1 MAAFAANTGRA
12 IYLRRLCRANSEIR
26 SVISVSTKNISAEG
40 VRRVRPALRKLAALF
55 LAGVLALGLSSCNST
70 DKTWAMKRGDTSI
83 PIGCY
88 IYNFYVTTL
97 NAPYQEGVDSSK
109 SMLEQEIE
117 GKPAETW
124 IRDSAVRATKLMF
137 AVDDMMEELGLSL
150 TEEDQKQIETNTN
163 SGWTQLSS
171 ALEKYVAKSSYEKA
185 YTELNYKYTM
195 VFKAIYGEGG
205 EKEVPEEE
213 LLEYVKE
220 HYTDY
225 SYIMAPLYDS
235 SYQALE
241 DEKKTAVRT
250 LLEDCVGK
258 INDGSMTVEEAAAA
272 YEKEMET
279 SDSLTSGVTDL
290 EAQGGSEK
298 LVEALKKIGAGKAY
312 FVDLS
317 EESSCYFL
325 VYKRDINKTAG
336 EYLEDEDHRLSVLSE
351 LRGEEFADML
361 EEKVDTMTGVELND
375 AALNDYTASMY
386 YTFEEPA
393 SSASSSS
400 SSSSSASS
408 DASSAASSGGASG
421 SSSGE
426 SSESSGSSEASS
438 ESAEGA
444 SSEK

>member
-1 MAAFAANTGRA
+1 MSTKT
-12 IYLRRLCRANSEIR
+12 
-26 SVISVSTKNISAEG
+26 ISVEN

-55 LAGVLALGLSSCNST
+55 LAGILALGLSSCDST
-70 DKTWAMKRGDTSI
+70 DKTWAMKRGDTTI

-124 IRDSAVRATKLMF
+124 IRENAVRSTKLML
-137 AVDDMMEELGLSL
+137 AVDDMMNELGLSL
-150 TEEDQKQIETNTN
+150 SEEDQKQIETNTN

-171 ALEKYVAKSSYEKA
+171 ALEKYVAKSSYQQA

-195 VFKAIYGEGG
+195 VFKALYGEGG
-205 EKEVPEEE
+205 EKEVPEGE
-213 LLEYVKE
+213 LLQYVKE

-235 SYQALE
+235 SYQTLE
-241 DEKKTAVRT
+241 DEKKTAVRD
-250 LLEDCVGK
+250 LLEDCVKK
-258 INDGSMTVEEAAAA
+258 INDGSMTVEEAAEA

-290 EAQGGSEK
+290 EAQGGNDK
-298 LVEALKKIGAGKAY
+298 LVDALKKIDAGKAY

-336 EYLEDEDHRLSVLSE
+336 EYLDNEDNRLSVLSE
-351 LRGEEFADML
+351 LKGDEFADMM
-361 EEKVDTMTGVELND
+361 EEKVDTMTGVEIND
-375 AALNDYTASMY
+375 AALNEYTASMY
-386 YTFEEPA
+386 YTFKEPA
-393 SSASSSS
+393 SSAPSSSS
-400 SSSSSASS
+400 SDSSSASS
-408 DASSAASSGGASG
+408 VASS
-421 SSSGE
+421 
-426 SSESSGSSEASS
+426 SSEASS
-438 ESAEGA
+438 EESSSESSEGA
-444 SSEK
+444 SSEE

>member
-1 MAAFAANTGRA
+1 MSTKT
-12 IYLRRLCRANSEIR
+12 
-26 SVISVSTKNISAEG
+26 ISVEN

-55 LAGVLALGLSSCNST
+55 LAGILALGLSSCDST
-70 DKTWAMKRGDTSI
+70 DKTWAMKRGDTTI

-124 IRDSAVRATKLMF
+124 IRENAVRSTKLML
-137 AVDDMMEELGLSL
+137 AVDDMMNELGLSL
-150 TEEDQKQIETNTN
+150 SEEDQKQIETNTN

-171 ALEKYVAKSSYEKA
+171 ALEKYVAKSSYQQA

-195 VFKAIYGEGG
+195 VFKALYGEGG
-205 EKEVPEEE
+205 EKEVPEGE
-213 LLEYVKE
+213 LLQYVKE

-241 DEKKTAVRT
+241 DEKKTAVRD
-250 LLEDCVGK
+250 LLEDCVKK
-258 INDGSMTVEEAAAA
+258 INDGSMTVEEAAEA

-290 EAQGGSEK
+290 EAQGGNDK
-298 LVEALKKIGAGKAY
+298 LVDALKKIDAGKAY

-336 EYLEDEDHRLSVLSE
+336 EYLDNEDNRLSVLSE
-351 LRGEEFADML
+351 LKGDEFADMM
-361 EEKVDTMTGVELND
+361 EEKVDTMTGVEIND
-375 AALNDYTASMY
+375 AALNEYTASMY
-386 YTFEEPA
+386 YTFKEPA
-393 SSASSSS
+393 SSAPSSSS
-400 SSSSSASS
+400 SSDSSSASS
-408 DASSAASSGGASG
+408 VASS
-421 SSSGE
+421 
-426 SSESSGSSEASS
+426 SSEASS
-438 ESAEGA
+438 EESSSESSEGA
-444 SSEK
+444 SSEE

>member
-1 MAAFAANTGRA
+1 M
-12 IYLRRLCRANSEIR
+12 
-26 SVISVSTKNISAEG
+26 
-40 VRRVRPALRKLAALF
+40 
-55 LAGVLALGLSSCNST
+55 GLSSCDST
-70 DKTWAMKRGDTSI
+70 DKTWAMKRGDTTI

-124 IRDSAVRATKLMF
+124 IRENAIRSTKLML
-137 AVDDMMEELGLSL
+137 AVDDMMNELGLSL
-150 TEEDQKQIETNTN
+150 SEEDQKQIETNTN

-171 ALEKYVAKSSYEKA
+171 ALEKYVAKSSYQKA

-195 VFKAIYGEGG
+195 VFEALYGEGG
-205 EKEVPEEE
+205 EKEVPQEE
-213 LLEYVKE
+213 LLQYVKE

-241 DEKKTAVRT
+241 DEKKTAVRD
-250 LLEDCVGK
+250 LLEDCVKK
-258 INDGSMTVEEAAAA
+258 INDGSMTVEEAAEA

-290 EAQGGSEK
+290 ETQGNNDK
-298 LVEALKKIGAGKAY
+298 LVEALKKIDTGNAY

-336 EYLEDEDHRLSVLSE
+336 EYLDNEDNRLSVLSE
-351 LRGEEFADML
+351 LKGDEFADMM
-361 EEKVDTMTGVELND
+361 EEKVDTMTGVEIND
-375 AALNDYTASMY
+375 AALNEYTASMY

-393 SSASSSS
+393 SSAASSSS
-400 SSSSSASS
+400 SSDSSSTSS
-408 DASSAASSGGASG
+408 DMSSSSEG
-421 SSSGE
+421 SSEES
-426 SSESSGSSEASS
+426 SSESS
-438 ESAEGA
+438 EGA
-444 SSEK
+444 SSEE

>member
-1 MAAFAANTGRA
+1 MSTKT
-12 IYLRRLCRANSEIR
+12 
-26 SVISVSTKNISAEG
+26 ISVEN

-55 LAGVLALGLSSCNST
+55 LAGILALGLSSCDST
-70 DKTWAMKRGDTSI
+70 DKTWAMKRGDTTI

-124 IRDSAVRATKLMF
+124 IRENAVRSTKLML
-137 AVDDMMEELGLSL
+137 AVDDMMNELGLSL
-150 TEEDQKQIETNTN
+150 SEEDQKQIETNTN

-171 ALEKYVAKSSYEKA
+171 ALEKYVAKSSYQQA

-195 VFKAIYGEGG
+195 VFKALYGEGG
-205 EKEVPEEE
+205 EKEVPEGE
-213 LLEYVKE
+213 LLQYVKE

-235 SYQALE
+235 SYQTLE
-241 DEKKTAVRT
+241 DEKKTAVRD
-250 LLEDCVGK
+250 LLEDCVKK
-258 INDGSMTVEEAAAA
+258 INDGSMTVEEAAEA

-290 EAQGGSEK
+290 EAQGGNDK
-298 LVEALKKIGAGKAY
+298 LVDALKKIDAGKAY

-336 EYLEDEDHRLSVLSE
+336 EYLDNEDNRLSVLSE
-351 LRGEEFADML
+351 LKGDEFADMM
-361 EEKVDTMTGVELND
+361 EEKVDTMTGVEIND
-375 AALNDYTASMY
+375 AALNEYTASMY
-386 YTFEEPA
+386 YTFKEPA
-393 SSASSSS
+393 SSAPSSSS
-400 SSSSSASS
+400 SDSSSASS
-408 DASSAASSGGASG
+408 VASS
-421 SSSGE
+421 
-426 SSESSGSSEASS
+426 SSEASS
-438 ESAEGA
+438 EESSSGSSEGA
-444 SSEK
+444 SSEE

>member
-1 MAAFAANTGRA
+1 
-12 IYLRRLCRANSEIR
+12 
-26 SVISVSTKNISAEG
+26 
-40 VRRVRPALRKLAALF
+40 
-55 LAGVLALGLSSCNST
+55 
-70 DKTWAMKRGDTSI
+70 MKRGDTTI

-124 IRDSAVRATKLMF
+124 IRENAIRSTKLML
-137 AVDDMMEELGLSL
+137 AVDDMMNELGLSL
-150 TEEDQKQIETNTN
+150 SEEDQKQIETNTN

-171 ALEKYVAKSSYEKA
+171 ALEKYVAKSSYQKA

-195 VFKAIYGEGG
+195 VFEALYGEGG

-213 LLEYVKE
+213 LLQYVKE

-241 DEKKTAVRT
+241 DEKKTAVRD
-250 LLEDCVGK
+250 LLEDCVKK
-258 INDGSMTVEEAAAA
+258 INDGSMTVEEAAEA

-290 EAQGGSEK
+290 ETQGNNDK
-298 LVEALKKIGAGKAY
+298 LVEALKKIDAGNAY

-336 EYLEDEDHRLSVLSE
+336 EYLDNEDNRLSVLSE
-351 LRGEEFADML
+351 LKGDEFADMM
-361 EEKVDTMTGVELND
+361 EEKVDTMTGVEIND
-375 AALNDYTASMY
+375 AALNEYTASMY

-393 SSASSSS
+393 SSAASSSS
-400 SSSSSASS
+400 SSSSDSSSTSS
-408 DASSAASSGGASG
+408 DT
-421 SSSGE
+421 SSSSEGTSE
-426 SSESSGSSEASS
+426 ESSSESS
-438 ESAEGA
+438 EGA
-444 SSEK
+444 SSEE

>member
-1 MAAFAANTGRA
+1 MSTKT
-12 IYLRRLCRANSEIR
+12 
-26 SVISVSTKNISAEG
+26 ISVEN

-55 LAGVLALGLSSCNST
+55 LAGILALGLSSCDST
-70 DKTWAMKRGDTSI
+70 DKTWAMKRGDTTI

-124 IRDSAVRATKLMF
+124 IRENAVRSTKLML
-137 AVDDMMEELGLSL
+137 AVDDMMNELGLSL
-150 TEEDQKQIETNTN
+150 SGEDQKQIETNTN

-171 ALEKYVAKSSYEKA
+171 ALEKYVAKSSYQQA

-195 VFKAIYGEGG
+195 VFKALYGEGG
-205 EKEVPEEE
+205 EKEVPEGE
-213 LLEYVKE
+213 LLQYVKE

-235 SYQALE
+235 SYQTLE
-241 DEKKTAVRT
+241 DEKKTAVRD
-250 LLEDCVGK
+250 LLEDCVKK
-258 INDGSMTVEEAAAA
+258 INDGSMTVEEAAEA

-290 EAQGGSEK
+290 EAQGGNDK
-298 LVEALKKIGAGKAY
+298 LVDALKKIDAGKAY

-336 EYLEDEDHRLSVLSE
+336 EYLDNEDNRLSVLSE
-351 LRGEEFADML
+351 LKGDEFADMM
-361 EEKVDTMTGVELND
+361 EEKVDTMTGVEIND
-375 AALNDYTASMY
+375 AALNEYTASMY
-386 YTFEEPA
+386 YTFKEPA
-393 SSASSSS
+393 SSAPSSSS
-400 SSSSSASS
+400 SDSSSASS
-408 DASSAASSGGASG
+408 VASS
-421 SSSGE
+421 
-426 SSESSGSSEASS
+426 SSEASS
-438 ESAEGA
+438 EESSSGSSEGA
-444 SSEK
+444 SSEE

>member
-1 MAAFAANTGRA
+1 M
-12 IYLRRLCRANSEIR
+12 
-26 SVISVSTKNISAEG
+26 
-40 VRRVRPALRKLAALF
+40 RRVRPALRKLAALF
-55 LAGVLALGLSSCNST
+55 LAGILALGLSSCDST
-70 DKTWAMKRGDTSI
+70 DKTWAMKRGDTTI

-124 IRDSAVRATKLMF
+124 IRENAVRSTKLML
-137 AVDDMMEELGLSL
+137 AVDDMMNELGLSL
-150 TEEDQKQIETNTN
+150 SEEDQKQIETNTN

-171 ALEKYVAKSSYEKA
+171 ALEKYVAKSSYQQA

-195 VFKAIYGEGG
+195 VFKALYGEGG
-205 EKEVPEEE
+205 EKEVPEGE
-213 LLEYVKE
+213 LLQYVKE

-235 SYQALE
+235 SYQTLE
-241 DEKKTAVRT
+241 DEKKTAVRD
-250 LLEDCVGK
+250 LLEDCVKK
-258 INDGSMTVEEAAAA
+258 INDGSMTVEEAAEA

-290 EAQGGSEK
+290 EAQGGNDK
-298 LVEALKKIGAGKAY
+298 LVDALKKIDAGKAY

-336 EYLEDEDHRLSVLSE
+336 EYLDNEDNRLSVLSE
-351 LRGEEFADML
+351 LKGDEFADMM
-361 EEKVDTMTGVELND
+361 EEKVDTMTGVEIND
-375 AALNDYTASMY
+375 AALNEYTASMY
-386 YTFEEPA
+386 YTFKEPA
-393 SSASSSS
+393 SSAPSSSS
-400 SSSSSASS
+400 SSDSSSASS
-408 DASSAASSGGASG
+408 VASS
-421 SSSGE
+421 
-426 SSESSGSSEASS
+426 SSEASS
-438 ESAEGA
+438 EESSSESSEGA
-444 SSEK
+444 SSEE

>member
-1 MAAFAANTGRA
+1 M
-12 IYLRRLCRANSEIR
+12 
-26 SVISVSTKNISAEG
+26 
-40 VRRVRPALRKLAALF
+40 RRVRPALRKLAALF
-55 LAGVLALGLSSCNST
+55 LAGILALGLSSCDST
-70 DKTWAMKRGDTSI
+70 DKTWAMKRGDTTI

-124 IRDSAVRATKLMF
+124 IRENAVRSTKLML
-137 AVDDMMEELGLSL
+137 AVDDMMNELGLSL
-150 TEEDQKQIETNTN
+150 SEEDQKQIETNTN

-171 ALEKYVAKSSYEKA
+171 ALEKYVAKSSYQQA

-195 VFKAIYGEGG
+195 VFKALYGEGG
-205 EKEVPEEE
+205 EKEVPEGE
-213 LLEYVKE
+213 LLQYVKE

-241 DEKKTAVRT
+241 DEKKTAVRD
-250 LLEDCVGK
+250 LLEDCVKK
-258 INDGSMTVEEAAAA
+258 INDGSMTVEEAAEA

-290 EAQGGSEK
+290 EAQGGNDK
-298 LVEALKKIGAGKAY
+298 LVDALKKIDAGKAY

-336 EYLEDEDHRLSVLSE
+336 EYLDNEDNRLSVLSE
-351 LRGEEFADML
+351 LKGDEFADMM
-361 EEKVDTMTGVELND
+361 EEKVDTMTGVEIND
-375 AALNDYTASMY
+375 AALNEYTASMY
-386 YTFEEPA
+386 YTFKEPA
-393 SSASSSS
+393 SSAPSSSS
-400 SSSSSASS
+400 SSDSSSASS
-408 DASSAASSGGASG
+408 VASS
-421 SSSGE
+421 
-426 SSESSGSSEASS
+426 SSEASS
-438 ESAEGA
+438 EESSSESSEGA
-444 SSEK
+444 SSEE

>member
-1 MAAFAANTGRA
+1 M
-12 IYLRRLCRANSEIR
+12 
-26 SVISVSTKNISAEG
+26 
-40 VRRVRPALRKLAALF
+40 RRVRPALRKLAALF
-55 LAGVLALGLSSCNST
+55 LAGILALGLSSCDST
-70 DKTWAMKRGDTSI
+70 DKTWAMKRGDTTI

-124 IRDSAVRATKLMF
+124 IRENAVRSTKLML
-137 AVDDMMEELGLSL
+137 AVDDMMNELGLSL
-150 TEEDQKQIETNTN
+150 SEEDQKQIETNTN

-171 ALEKYVAKSSYEKA
+171 ALEKYVAKSSYQQA

-195 VFKAIYGEGG
+195 VFKALYGEGG
-205 EKEVPEEE
+205 EKEVPEGE
-213 LLEYVKE
+213 LLQYVKE

-235 SYQALE
+235 SYQTLE
-241 DEKKTAVRT
+241 DEKKTAVRD
-250 LLEDCVGK
+250 LLEDCVKK
-258 INDGSMTVEEAAAA
+258 INDGSMTVEEAAEA

-290 EAQGGSEK
+290 EAQGGNDK
-298 LVEALKKIGAGKAY
+298 LVDALKKIDAGKAY

-336 EYLEDEDHRLSVLSE
+336 EYLDNEDNRLSVLSE
-351 LRGEEFADML
+351 LKGDEFADMM
-361 EEKVDTMTGVELND
+361 EEKVDTMTGVEIND
-375 AALNDYTASMY
+375 AALNEYTASMY
-386 YTFEEPA
+386 YTFKEPA
-393 SSASSSS
+393 SSAPSSSS
-400 SSSSSASS
+400 SDSSSASS
-408 DASSAASSGGASG
+408 VASS
-421 SSSGE
+421 
-426 SSESSGSSEASS
+426 SSEASS
-438 ESAEGA
+438 EESSSGSSEGA
-444 SSEK
+444 SSEE

>member
-1 MAAFAANTGRA
+1 M
-12 IYLRRLCRANSEIR
+12 
-26 SVISVSTKNISAEG
+26 
-40 VRRVRPALRKLAALF
+40 
-55 LAGVLALGLSSCNST
+55 GLSSCDST
-70 DKTWAMKRGDTSI
+70 DKTWAMKRGDTTI

-124 IRDSAVRATKLMF
+124 IRENAIRSTKLML
-137 AVDDMMEELGLSL
+137 AVDDMMNELGLSL
-150 TEEDQKQIETNTN
+150 SEEDQKQIETNTN

-171 ALEKYVAKSSYEKA
+171 ALEKYVAKSSYQKA

-195 VFKAIYGEGG
+195 VFEALYGEGG

-213 LLEYVKE
+213 LLQYVKE

-241 DEKKTAVRT
+241 DEKKTAVRD
-250 LLEDCVGK
+250 LLEDCVKK
-258 INDGSMTVEEAAAA
+258 INDGSMTVEEAAEA

-290 EAQGGSEK
+290 ETPGNNDK
-298 LVEALKKIGAGKAY
+298 LVEALKKIDAGNAY

-336 EYLEDEDHRLSVLSE
+336 EYLDNEDNRLSVLSE
-351 LRGEEFADML
+351 LKGDEFADMM
-361 EEKVDTMTGVELND
+361 EEKVDTMTGVEIND
-375 AALNDYTASMY
+375 AALNEYTASMY

-393 SSASSSS
+393 SSAASSSS
-400 SSSSSASS
+400 SSDSSSTSS
-408 DASSAASSGGASG
+408 DMSSSSEG
-421 SSSGE
+421 SSEES
-426 SSESSGSSEASS
+426 SSESS
-438 ESAEGA
+438 EGA
-444 SSEK
+444 SSEE

>member
-1 MAAFAANTGRA
+1 MSTKT
-12 IYLRRLCRANSEIR
+12 
-26 SVISVSTKNISAEG
+26 ISVEN

-55 LAGVLALGLSSCNST
+55 LAGILALGLSSCDST
-70 DKTWAMKRGDTSI
+70 DKTWAMKRGDTTI

-124 IRDSAVRATKLMF
+124 IRENAVRSTKLML
-137 AVDDMMEELGLSL
+137 AVDDMMNELGLSL
-150 TEEDQKQIETNTN
+150 SEEDQKQIETNTN

-171 ALEKYVAKSSYEKA
+171 ALEKYVAKSSYQQA

-195 VFKAIYGEGG
+195 VFKALYGEGG
-205 EKEVPEEE
+205 EKEVPEGE
-213 LLEYVKE
+213 LLQYVKE

-235 SYQALE
+235 SYQTLE
-241 DEKKTAVRT
+241 DEKKTAVRD
-250 LLEDCVGK
+250 LLEDCVKK
-258 INDGSMTVEEAAAA
+258 INDGSMTVEEAAEA

-290 EAQGGSEK
+290 EAQGGNDK
-298 LVEALKKIGAGKAY
+298 LVDALKKIDAGKAY

-336 EYLEDEDHRLSVLSE
+336 EYLDNEDNRLSVLSE
-351 LRGEEFADML
+351 LKGDEFADMM
-361 EEKVDTMTGVELND
+361 EEKVDTMTGVEIND
-375 AALNDYTASMY
+375 AALNEYTASMY
-386 YTFEEPA
+386 YTFKEPA
-393 SSASSSS
+393 SSAPSSSS
-400 SSSSSASS
+400 SSDSSSASS
-408 DASSAASSGGASG
+408 VASS
-421 SSSGE
+421 
-426 SSESSGSSEASS
+426 SSEASS
-438 ESAEGA
+438 EESSSESSEGA
-444 SSEK
+444 SSEE

>member
-1 MAAFAANTGRA
+1 MSTK
-12 IYLRRLCRANSEIR
+12 S
-26 SVISVSTKNISAEG
+26 ISVEN
-40 VRRVRPALRKLAALF
+40 VRRVHPALRKLAALF
-55 LAGVLALGLSSCNST
+55 LAGILALGLSSCDST
-70 DKTWAMKRGDTSI
+70 DKTWAMKRGDTTI

-124 IRDSAVRATKLMF
+124 IRENAIRSTKLML
-137 AVDDMMEELGLSL
+137 AVDDMMNELGLSL
-150 TEEDQKQIETNTN
+150 SEEDQKQIETNTN

-171 ALEKYVAKSSYEKA
+171 ALEKYVAKSSYQKA

-195 VFKAIYGEGG
+195 VFEALYGEGG

-213 LLEYVKE
+213 LLQYVKE

-241 DEKKTAVRT
+241 DEKKTAVRD
-250 LLEDCVGK
+250 LLEDCVKK
-258 INDGSMTVEEAAAA
+258 INDGSMTVEEAAEA

-290 EAQGGSEK
+290 ETQGNNDK
-298 LVEALKKIGAGKAY
+298 LVEALKKIDAGNAY

-336 EYLEDEDHRLSVLSE
+336 EYLDNEDNRLSVLSE
-351 LRGEEFADML
+351 LRGDEFADMM
-361 EEKVDTMTGVELND
+361 EEKVDTMTGVEIND
-375 AALNDYTASMY
+375 AALNEYTASMY

-393 SSASSSS
+393 SSAASSSS
-400 SSSSSASS
+400 SSSSDSSSTSS
-408 DASSAASSGGASG
+408 DTSSSSEG
-421 SSSGE
+421 SSEES
-426 SSESSGSSEASS
+426 SSESS
-438 ESAEGA
+438 EGA
-444 SSEK
+444 SSEE